1 MVILRVAL
9 HLVDCLKGHLALD
22 EQSDIAQHDITIGNL
37 RFAALGYIL
46 TPVAIL
52 NKFAVTEHVSYDAQP
67 RWCDQSFVC
76 KAQFD
81 CPPQPHGIVPFRE
94 YMIPYMS
101 KIQTLFPAPIGCAVK
116 LN

>member
-1 MVILRVAL
+1 MEGRELMDIKMITAL
-9 HLVDCLKGHLALD
+9 HSVL
-22 EQSDIAQHDITIGNL
+22 
-37 RFAALGYIL
+37 
-46 TPVAIL
+46 
-52 NKFAVTEHVSYDAQP
+52 TEHVSYDAQP
-67 RWCDQSFVC
+67 RWCDKSFVC